1 MDLLLVLF
9 QIIINMNHLES
20 YFSAKATEKLKIGFF
35 LARLGPSVCLGSERA
50 RTMERSAAR
59 ERSNRIFDYGNSATS
74 RMQHHVETSPNPL
87 REGYQAEN
95 PWLRYFPRFALSRGF
110 TCPVTPVPQ
119 SARGSSTISQC
130 LFQRWAI
137 QSLPKPAPHASYP
150 GFAGFTLCE
159 RTASYPG

>member
-1 MDLLLVLF
+1 MK
-9 QIIINMNHLES
+9 HLES
-20 YFSAKATEKLKIGFF
+20 YFPAKATEKLKIGFF

-74 RMQHHVETSPNPL
+74 RIQHHIETFPNPI
-87 REGYQAEN
+87 REGCQAEN
-95 PWLRYFPRFALSRGF
+95 PWLRYFLVFSPLCTVERLYMSCPR
-110 TCPVTPVPQ
+110 

-137 QSLPKPAPHASYP
+137 QSPPKPAPLASYCSP
-150 GFAGFTLCE
+150 NLCTWVTDIQVYE
-159 RTASYPG
+159 LSSSFKQYMQF